1 MRNENIVM
9 YELTARYDARA
20 SFYGKAKVLER
31 EDGTRE
37 LYSYNTL
44 VAKEKDGV
52 VEVIY
57 APTQT
62 TRRHI
67 KEFKKQF
74 ER

>member
-1 MRNENIVM
+1 MSVNV
-9 YELTARYDARA
+9 YELTARYDKRQ
-20 SFYGKAKVLER
+20 SFYGKAQVVEY

-37 LYSYNTL
+37 LRSYGTL
-44 VAKEKDGV
+44 VARCKDGK
-52 VEVIY
+52 VEVLY

>member
-1 MRNENIVM
+1 MNVDI
-9 YELTARYDARA
+9 YELTARYDARK
-20 SFYGKAKVLER
+20 SFYGKAQVVEY

-37 LYSYNTL
+37 LRSYGVL
-44 VAKEKDGV
+44 VAREKDGV
-52 VEVIY
+52 VEVLY

-67 KEFKKQF
+67 KEFKRQF